1 MQPPIRTDPEKF
13 INQIA
18 LVTGAAQGI
27 GKCVAELFAEH
38 GATVVLL
45 DIQPKGEDVAQSIR
59 ARGGKAQF
67 YQCDVGNEIQV
78 NSIIQDI
85 LRRFSRI
92 DVLAHVAGIY
102 PSIPIEGHST
112 AEYYRVMNV
121 NMDSCFFLA
130 RAVLPEMNKNKYGR
144 IVNTSSGRVQLPDHG
159 LSAYTAAKAAIVGFT
174 RSISREAGVGVTA
187 NVIMP
192 GLIVTEDLRRQHTL
206 PDGTQP
212 FFKDMI
218 EKVQGVKRLGEPED
232 IARTIMFIA
241 SPEAS
246 FITGQVFD
254 VGGGATFH

>member
-13 INQIA
+13 TNQIA
-18 LVTGAAQGI
+18 VVTGAAQGI
-27 GKCVAELFAEH
+27 GKRVAELFAEH
-38 GATVVLL
+38 GAMVVLL
-45 DIQPKGEDVAQSIR
+45 DVQSTGEDVGQAIR

-67 YQCDVGNEIQV
+67 YQCDVGNEKEV
-78 NSIIQDI
+78 NSVIQNI
-85 LRRFSRI
+85 LQSFSRI
-92 DVLAHVAGIY
+92 DILAHIAGIF
-102 PSIPIEGHST
+102 PSIPIDGHST

-121 NMDSCFFLA
+121 NMDSCFFLT
-130 RAVLPEMNKNKYGR
+130 RAVLSEMNKNHYGR
-144 IVNTSSGRVQLPDHG
+144 IVNTSSGRVQLPDTG

-174 RSISREAGVGVTA
+174 RSVAREAGAGVTA
-187 NVIMP
+187 NVVMP

-218 EKVQGVKRLGEPED
+218 EKVQCVKRLGEPED

-246 FITGQVFD
+246 FITGQIFD